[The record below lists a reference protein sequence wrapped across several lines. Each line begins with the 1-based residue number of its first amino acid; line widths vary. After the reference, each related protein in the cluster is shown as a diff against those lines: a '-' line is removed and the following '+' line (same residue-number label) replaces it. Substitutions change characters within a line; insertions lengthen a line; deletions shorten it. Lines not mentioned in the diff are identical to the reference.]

1 MRTENC
7 KQLEESSQTL
17 TQSNKELKGGYAKG
31 ANMIEPTN
39 DAHEST
45 NASIFPNATSFRI

>member
-45 NASIFPNATSFRI
+45 NASILPNAISFRL